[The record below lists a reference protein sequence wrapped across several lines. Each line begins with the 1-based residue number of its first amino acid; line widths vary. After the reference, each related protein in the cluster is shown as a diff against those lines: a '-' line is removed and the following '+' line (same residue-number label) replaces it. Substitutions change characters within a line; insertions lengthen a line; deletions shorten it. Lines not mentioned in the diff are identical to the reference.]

1 MDWIHTEK
9 KNDEEEEE
17 ERKRWVVIECWVCC
31 VTRSLT

>member
-9 KNDEEEEE
+9 KNDEEEE